1 MYRKLVEI
9 NAYWEFC
16 GDFLKGVIKHLYKLV
31 YRAQE
36 IKRLWGKP
44 REKPRYVLSHLQLT
58 ASRNELIMF
67 VLCITFHTRVV
78 VNLKTITLVVNL
90 AH

>member
-1 MYRKLVEI
+1 MEI

-58 ASRNELIMF
+58 ASRNKLIT
-67 VLCITFHTRVV
+67 LHTCVV

-90 AH
+90 VH